1 MVLFLPDPDDP
12 PACFSSK
19 PISRICRSIGFLLLL
34 AQPNISLALPSR
46 QRSHVRPPS
55 AADPMRPL
63 RAGILGR
70 SIARGRGTDIVPD
83 SIGNH
88 SQTALDGSAGFCG
101 GGKRRAYNHDPC
113 TGYRN
118 EALHDHFSALIIGA
132 PSRHGLRLIG
142 KCGRPA
148 LGVHWMR
155 IAPI

>member
-12 PACFSSK
+12 PARFSSK
-19 PISRICRSIGFLLLL
+19 PISLICRSFGFLLLL

-46 QRSHVRPPS
+46 QRSHVRPPP
-55 AADPMRPL
+55 AADSMRPL

-70 SIARGRGTDIVPD
+70 SFAHGRGTDIVPD
-83 SIGNH
+83 SIGDH
-88 SQTALDGSAGFCG
+88 SRNALSGSAGLRG
-101 GGKRRAYNHDPC
+101 SGKRRAYNHDPY

-118 EALHDHFSALIIGA
+118 EALHDLFSVLIIGA
-132 PSRHGLRLIG
+132 PSRHGLCLIG